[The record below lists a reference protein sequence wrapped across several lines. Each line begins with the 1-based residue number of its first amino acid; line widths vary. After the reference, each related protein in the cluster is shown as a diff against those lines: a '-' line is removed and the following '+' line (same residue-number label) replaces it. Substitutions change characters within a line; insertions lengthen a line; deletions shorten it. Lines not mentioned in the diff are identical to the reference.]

1 MRTIQLRLP
10 RCSSTLPVEVDLDGS
25 AEASLGVLW
34 SQHQR
39 PPPPQTK
46 SSKQKEA
53 DHASLDLTRFRF
65 VVSATET
72 TPGMIISSNVPL
84 HTTAVGTANVL
95 EMWQVPDVMTVRLHA
110 WSAGSEDKPTVIDYA
125 CPLLHMLPVI
135 RRRFASQLAPGNA
148 PVVCD
153 ELVDDAVVP
162 SSPPLSPRN
171 HSPPPPAATSS
182 SVSST
187 ATTASATASA
197 ANGSGAM
204 IGAGSGESIPLLGTL
219 RGASKRSKQAAA
231 LLPEVTFRLIEGG
244 ANGQSFWLSTAH
256 SLVEQGCAPTN
267 AKAILEVHCVRPE
280 LLRLP
285 KQVDAHR
292 IVMRGPLTVRAFGRN
307 EAPLGKERNYWCI
320 LIDFFLFLLK
330 KADKAAESVVLLE
343 YHTVNLDA
351 KDAAAPIELRRQH
364 QVYSPSATHSYQLV
378 CPNAAE
384 KRRWYESI
392 AKKCLSGAT
401 RVFGVALAD
410 VVARDRAAVPAIVQR
425 CVDYLRVGTRL
436 NSEGLFRKTGFR
448 AVLEFARDL
457 FDAGGAVDLEQVPRV
472 DEIAVAALL
481 KMYFAELPEPLIPF
495 ALYEGVVAT
504 EGAPDRVVSF
514 VKAELP
520 TLQLEVLY
528 SVCRL
533 LKETASRANHNK
545 MTAKSLGII
554 WGPTLLR
561 QRHGDLSNERLVAD
575 VTNCSRVCQ
584 SLIERADQLEP
595 SLERRTMYASTVAAV
610 HVDWETT
617 SSTTHR
623 DSGASDAFD
632 LARPSGVGAASQPA
646 VGRATLA
653 TAAASPAAPP
663 VLAAAAKAK
672 AQTMRA
678 PENPYSPLPNFD
690 QAPPASSPPLVYG
703 SLPPRRAPEPPYV
716 VLQLRDEETNRA
728 STGSDKID
736 FTDLDAMA
744 E

>member
-1 MRTIQLRLP
+1 MPI
-10 RCSSTLPVEVDLDGS
+10 EVDLDGS
-25 AEASLGVLW
+25 AEASLGLLW
-34 SQHQR
+34 QRQQTPQQQHQ
-39 PPPPQTK
+39 QHHQQQQQSK
-46 SSKQKEA
+46 STKQKELN
-53 DHASLDLTRFRF
+53 HASLDLTRFRF

-148 PVVCD
+148 PVICD
-153 ELVDDAVVP
+153 ELAAGADDAAP
-162 SSPPLSPRN
+162 SSPPHSPRN
-171 HSPPPPAATSS
+171 HSPPPPSAAAASTSS
-182 SVSST
+182 SSST
-187 ATTASATASA
+187 TSA

-219 RGASKRSKQAAA
+219 RGASKRSKQAAM
-231 LLPEVTFRLIEGG
+231 LPEVTFRLIDGG

-256 SLVEQGCAPTN
+256 SLIDQGCAPTN

-307 EAPLGKERNYWCI
+307 EVPLGKERNFWCI
-320 LIDFFLFLLK
+320 LIDFFLFMLK

-343 YHTVNLDA
+343 YHTVHIDA
-351 KDAAAPIELRRQH
+351 NDAAAPIVLRRQN
-364 QVYSPSATHSYQLV
+364 QVYSPSATHSYQLM
-378 CPNAAE
+378 CPSGAE

-410 VVARDRAAVPAIVQR
+410 VVARDHAAVPAIVQR
-425 CVDYLRVGTRL
+425 CVDYLRIGTRL

-457 FDAGGAVDLEQVPRV
+457 VDAGGAVDLEQVPRI

-481 KMYFAELPEPLIPF
+481 KMYFSELPEPLIPF
-495 ALYEGVVAT
+495 ALYDGLVAT

-520 TLQLEVLY
+520 TLQLEVLHC
-528 SVCRL
+528 VCRL
-533 LKETASRANHNK
+533 LKETATRSNHNK

-584 SLIERADQLEP
+584 SLIERAEQLEP
-595 SLERRTMYASTVAAV
+595 SLERRTMYANTVAAV
-610 HVDWETT
+610 HVDWET
-617 SSTTHR
+617 SSTQR
-623 DSGASDAFD
+623 DSNTIDSFD
-632 LARPSGVGAASQPA
+632 LARPVGVAATSQPA

-653 TAAASPAAPP
+653 TATSSSPTLPAAT
-663 VLAAAAKAK
+663 KSK

-690 QAPPASSPPLVYG
+690 AVAPAAPLVYG
-703 SLPPRRAPEPPYV
+703 SLPPRREPPYV
-716 VLQLRDEETNRA
+716 VLQLREEEASRA
-728 STGSDKID
+728 SSGSDKID